1 MSASTIDE
9 FKALMPIDT
18 YFTFEDLA
26 HATLDDVEALKI
38 ELFTT
43 ALKRAKLQSIWARH
57 PLRQGKRKWRILFR
71 KGILIQHLIL
81 SDNLIA
87 F

>member
-18 YFTFEDLA
+18 YFTFEERILSLMSRYQLQDL
-26 HATLDDVEALKI
+26 
-38 ELFTT
+38 
-43 ALKRAKLQSIWARH
+43 WARH
-57 PLRQGKRKWRILFR
+57 PLRQGKRKWRVLFR